1 MREAWEGT
9 ILETL
14 KEVVSIPSQSPL
26 FDPEYATNG
35 YQEQVAELY
44 LSWAKEHAAAFGGD
58 GENVMIFGQSAG
70 GNSVINHLAQPASF
84 PLFNK
89 ALVESGAYSSGAK
102 TM

>member
-1 MREAWEGT
+1 MFGFLASDEISAQTSDRSAGNFGIQDQRT
-9 ILETL
+9 
-14 KEVVSIPSQSPL
+14 
-26 FDPEYATNG
+26 AM
-35 YQEQVAELY
+35 
-44 LSWAKEHAAAFGGD
+44 SWAKEHAAAFGGD